1 MWAITVIIYVIVIL
15 KKGKVCRYL
24 YWIHGVQLLNALRL
38 YFCRLQLGKS
48 NIVVI
53 FSSLPRMQ
61 LFVSFLLLLLNA
73 AYSCF
78 FI

>member
-24 YWIHGVQLLNALRL
+24 YWNHGVRLLNSLSLVLVEGRL

-48 NIVVI
+48 NIQLV

-61 LFVSFLLLLLNA
+61 FV
-73 AYSCF
+73 CF
-78 FI
+78 FCCCCC